1 MKSSSLWSLGVACCL
16 ALAPAVVSAQQQ
28 NATITGHV
36 RGDAGNALPGATVAI
51 PELGL
56 GTIVRENGEYSLNVA
71 AARVRGQAVTVSVR
85 IIGYKERQAQ
95 VTLNPGTITQD
106 FTLVANPLQLGE
118 MVITGAGTATT
129 REKLGTVIN
138 TVDSAAISHSNE
150 SNIVN
155 ALAAKAPNVQ
165 IVSSSGAPGSSSY
178 IRIRGIKSLSGT
190 AQPLFVVDGVP
201 IDNSTSINGS
211 NLSGANA
218 PNRASDIDPADV
230 ESIDILKGAA
240 AAAIYGARAADGV
253 ILITTKRGHPGQT
266 RYSLRT
272 GLTNDDVT
280 NSFPLQRK
288 YGQGTKGVTGVCA
301 TENCSGTSTSW
312 GPVITGPSYD
322 HFGELFQTGH
332 TLDAQLQVSGGDEQN
347 QFFASGGRTNQTGVV
362 IGNNNFYTK
371 NNARLKASHK
381 VSQAL
386 TVGGNIAFVDVRN
399 AGLLN
404 GGAVSGLMLGA
415 LRTPPDFNNF
425 PYLDP
430 TTGLQRSY
438 RFPVPGASSLLTSR
452 GYDNPLFALN
462 SNANNQLTDRTTAS
476 LNVDYQAALW
486 LKVAYTLGGDYYG
499 DTQMTG
505 YALTASDFPKG
516 RVQRTTAERLQLDH
530 NLVATGS
537 HTFNNDFSG
546 TLTLGQNL
554 NSRRVRD
561 LSVSG
566 SDLIAPQPFA
576 INNTVTQ
583 ASSEGLSTIHTESY
597 FGQAT
602 ADLFGQLYLT
612 GAVRND
618 GFSTF
623 GQANPRA
630 WYPKASVAWTF
641 TNMLGNT
648 NQTGLLSFGKARV
661 SYGETG
667 KEPGVYSTNTT
678 LGSGSF
684 GSGYGDVTKAT
695 QGGFGGL
702 LSSGTRGNPD
712 LRPERQKE
720 IEAGFDLGFF
730 DQRADAGLTYYNTHS
745 TDVIL
750 SVPRPPTS
758 GFSAQ
763 QLNGASLRS
772 KGWEATLNF
781 RPITTSRLTWDLGF
795 QWAQNSTKVEDLQGA
810 LFVGAGGGSFAEA
823 SPQAVAGGGFVYRG
837 LGFARCGMTVQ
848 SDALKDNK
856 NAVITDFN
864 SACQGKAKGTLYID
878 ATGFPVK
885 DATLRQVADPNPRWT
900 GGLHTSVTV
909 GRWQFSGLVDHKQ
922 GGQVMNTTKGS
933 LYNFGTHKDT
943 EKRDVNEVFGVDLLP
958 GPTTGPGAGTP
969 VMIGE
974 AWYTGNGTANS
985 NIVEEFA
992 EDGGYTK
999 LREISVTYTM
1009 DNRAVRHIGLSSID
1023 IRLAGRNLKTWT
1035 KYSGLDPETNLA
1047 GASALLQ
1054 GYDFFNMPQTRSF
1067 VVSIGLNR

>member
-1 MKSSSLWSLGVACCL
+1 MKGKSLRLLGAACAL
-16 ALAPAVVSAQQQ
+16 ALTPAVIFAQQQ
-28 NATITGHV
+28 DATITGHV
-36 RGDAGNALPGATVAI
+36 RGEAGNALPGATVTI
-51 PELGL
+51 PEFGL
-56 GTIVRENGEYSLNVA
+56 GTIVRENGDYLLNVP
-71 AARVRGQAVTVSVR
+71 AARVHGQSIAVSVR
-85 IIGYKERQAQ
+85 IIGYKERTAQ
-95 VTLNPGTITQD
+95 VTLNAGQITQD
-106 FTLVANPLQLGE
+106 FTLIANPLQLGE
-118 MVITGAGTATT
+118 VVITGAGTATT

-138 TVDSAAISHSNE
+138 SVDSSEISHSNE

-155 ALAAKAPNVQ
+155 VLAAKAPNVQ
-165 IVSSSGAPGSSSY
+165 IVSSSGAPGASSY
-178 IRIRGIKSLSGT
+178 IRIRGIKSLSGS
-190 AQPLFVVDGVP
+190 AQPLFVVDGIP

-211 NLSGANA
+211 NLSGANT

-253 ILITTKRGHPGQT
+253 ILITTKSGHPGQT
-266 RYSLRT
+266 RYSLHT
-272 GLTNDDVT
+272 SYANDDVT
-280 NSFPLQRK
+280 KDFPLQTK
-288 YGQGTKGVTGVCA
+288 YGQGTKGVSGVC
-301 TENCSGTSTSW
+301 TTDNCSGTSTSW
-312 GPVITGPSYD
+312 GPAITGPTYD
-322 HFGELFQTGH
+322 HFGELFKAGN
-332 TLDAQLQVSGGDEQN
+332 TLDTQLQVSGGDEQN
-347 QFFASGGRTNQTGVV
+347 SFFVSGGRTAQTGVIV
-362 IGNNNFYTK
+362 GPNDYYYK
-371 NNARLKASHK
+371 NNGRLKASHK
-381 VSQAL
+381 VGGKL
-386 TVGGNIAFVDVRN
+386 TLAGNVAFIDVRN
-399 AGLLN
+399 AALLN

-438 RFPVPGASSLLTSR
+438 RFPHPGPSSLLTSR
-452 GYDNPLFALN
+452 GYDNPMFALN
-462 SNANNQLTDRTTAS
+462 SNSNNELTDRTTAS
-476 LNVDYQAALW
+476 VNVDYQAALW
-486 LKVAYTLGGDYYG
+486 LKLAYSLGGDYYG

-530 NLVATGS
+530 NLVATATHS
-537 HTFNNDFSG
+537 FNDNFSG

-561 LSVSG
+561 LSVTG

-576 INNTVTQ
+576 INNTVSQ
-583 ASSEGLSTIHTESY
+583 ASNEGLSTIHTESY

-602 ADLFGQLYLT
+602 TDLFNQLYLT
-612 GAVRND
+612 AAVRND

-630 WYPKASVAWTF
+630 WYPKASAAWTF
-641 TNMLGNT
+641 TNALGNT
-648 NQTGLLSFGKARV
+648 AQTGILSFGKARI

-702 LSSGTRGNPD
+702 LSSGTRGNPN
-712 LRPERQKE
+712 LKPEREKE
-720 IEAGFDLGFF
+720 VETGVDLGFF
-730 DQRADAGLTYYNTHS
+730 DQRADASVTYYNTHS
-745 TDVIL
+745 VDVIL

-763 QLNGASLRS
+763 QLNGAALRS
-772 KGWEATLNF
+772 TGWEATLNV
-781 RPITTSRLTWDLGF
+781 RPITTQRLSWDLGF
-795 QWAQNSTKVEDLQGA
+795 QWAQNHTIVEDLQGA
-810 LFVGAGGGSFAEA
+810 LFVGAGGGTFAEA
-823 SPQAVAGGGFVYRG
+823 VPQAVAGGGFVYRG
-837 LGFARCGMTVQ
+837 LGFARCGISNQ
-848 SDALKDNK
+848 ASLRDNK
-856 NAVITDFN
+856 NAVITDFE
-864 SACQGKAKGTLYID
+864 SACAGKAKGTLYVD

-885 DATLRQVADPNPRWT
+885 DPNTRQVADPTPKWT
-900 GGLHTSVTV
+900 GGLHTNLTF
-909 GRWQFSGLVDHKQ
+909 GRWQLSALVDHKQ

-943 EKRDVNEVFGVDLLP
+943 EKRDVNEVFGTDLLP
-958 GPTTGPGAGTP
+958 GPVTGPGAGTP

-1009 DNRAVRHIGLSSID
+1009 DNAAVRRFGLSSID
-1023 IRLAGRNLKTWT
+1023 LRVAGRNLHTWSS
-1035 KYSGLDPETNLA
+1035 YSGLDPETNLA

-1054 GYDFFNMPQTRSF
+1054 GYDFFNMPQTRSI
-1067 VVSIGLNR
+1067 VVSVGLNR

>member
-1 MKSSSLWSLGVACCL
+1 MKRLTSWLLGAVCCV
-16 ALAPAVVSAQQQ
+16 ALAPVVSAQQQ

-36 RGDAGNALPGATVAI
+36 RGEAGNALPGATVAI
-51 PELGL
+51 PEFGL
-56 GTIVRENGEYSLNVA
+56 GTIVRESGEYQLSVP
-71 AARVRGQAVTVSVR
+71 AARVQGQAVTLSVR
-85 IIGYKERQAQ
+85 IIGYKERTAQ
-95 VTLNPGTITQD
+95 VTLNPGSITQD
-106 FTLVANPLQLGE
+106 FSLTANPLQLGE
-118 MVITGAGTATT
+118 VVITGAGTATT

-150 SNIVN
+150 ANIVN

-165 IVSSSGAPGSSSY
+165 IVSSSGAPGASSY
-178 IRIRGIKSLSGT
+178 IRIRGIKSLSGS
-190 AQPLFVVDGVP
+190 AQPLFVVDGIP

-211 NLSGANA
+211 NLSGANT
-218 PNRASDIDPADV
+218 PNRASDIDPSDV
-230 ESIDILKGAA
+230 ESIEILKGAA
-240 AAAIYGARAADGV
+240 AGAIYGARAADGV

-272 GLTNDDVT
+272 NLTNDDIT
-280 NSFPLQRK
+280 KSFPLQTK
-288 YGQGTKGVTGVCA
+288 YGQGTKGVSGTCA

-312 GPVITGPSYD
+312 GPAVTGPTYD

-332 TLDAQLQVSGGDEQN
+332 TLDTQLQVSGGDDQN
-347 QFFASGGRTNQTGVV
+347 QFFASGGRTDQTGVIV
-362 IGNNNFYTK
+362 GNNNFYTK

-381 VSQAL
+381 VSNTL
-386 TVGGNIAFVDVRN
+386 TLGGNVAFVDVRN
-399 AGLLN
+399 AALLN

-425 PYLDP
+425 PFLDS

-438 RFPVPGASSLLTSR
+438 RFPHPGASSLLTSR

-462 SNANNQLTDRTTAS
+462 NNPNTELTDRTTAS
-476 LNVDYQAALW
+476 VNVDYQAALW
-486 LKVAYTLGGDYYG
+486 LKVAYSLGGDYYG

-530 NLVATGS
+530 NFVATAS
-537 HTFNNDFSG
+537 HQFTDNLAG

-561 LSVSG
+561 LSVTG

-597 FGQAT
+597 FGQVT
-602 ADLFGQLYLT
+602 TDLFNQLYLT
-612 GAVRND
+612 AAVRND

-630 WYPKASVAWTF
+630 WYPKASAAWTF
-641 TNMLGNT
+641 TNALGNSA
-648 NQTGLLSFGKARV
+648 QTGILSFGKARI

-712 LRPERQKE
+712 LKPERQKE
-720 IEAGFDLGFF
+720 VEAGIDLGFF
-730 DQRADAGLTYYNTHS
+730 NQRADAGITHYNTHS
-745 TDVIL
+745 IDVIL

-763 QLNGASLRS
+763 QLNGAALRS
-772 KGWEATLNF
+772 KGWEATLNL
-781 RPITTSRLTWDLGF
+781 RPITTPRLTWDIGL
-795 QWAQNSTKVEDLQGA
+795 QWAQNQTTVEDLQGA

-823 SPQAVAGGGFVYRG
+823 SPQAVAGGSFVYRG
-837 LGFARCGMTVQ
+837 LGFARCGMSLQ
-848 SDALKDNK
+848 SALRDNR
-856 NAVITDFN
+856 NAVITDFDA
-864 SACQGKAKGTLYID
+864 ACAGKATGTLYVD
-878 ATGFPVK
+878 STGFPVK
-885 DATLRQVADPNPRWT
+885 DPNIRQVADPNPKWT
-900 GGLHTSVTV
+900 GGLHSSVTF
-909 GRWQFSGLVDHKQ
+909 GRWQVSALVDHKQ
-922 GGQVMNTTKGS
+922 GGQIMNTTKGS

-943 EKRDVNEVFGVDLLP
+943 EKRDINEVFGTDLLP
-958 GPTTGPGAGTP
+958 GTVTGPGAGKP

-999 LREISVTYTM
+999 LREISVTYAM
-1009 DNRAVRHIGLSSID
+1009 DNAAVRRMGLSSVD
-1023 IRLAGRNLKTWT
+1023 IRVAGRNLHTWT